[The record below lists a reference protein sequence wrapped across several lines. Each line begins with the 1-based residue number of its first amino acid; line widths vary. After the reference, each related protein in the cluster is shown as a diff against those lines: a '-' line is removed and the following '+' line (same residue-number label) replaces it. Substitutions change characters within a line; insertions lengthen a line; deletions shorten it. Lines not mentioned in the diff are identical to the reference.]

1 MTESYVLNV
10 KIGDRFVGIPVMRGE
25 NGKTPEIR
33 LDGKVLR
40 YRYEGEGDDAWQ
52 TIFDFSTVETVK
64 GDPGDTPYIGA
75 NGNWYVGSSDTGV
88 KAQGASGVTPHIGE
102 NGNWFVGSADTG
114 VKAQGDKGDTGAA
127 GKNGSDGK
135 TPVRGTDYWTEADKT
150 EIKSYVDEAI
160 RNGEW

>member
-1 MTESYVLNV
+1 MTESYVVNV
-10 KIGDRFVGIPVMRGE
+10 KIGNRFVGIPVMRGE

-33 LDGKVLR
+33 LDGKVLQ
-40 YRYEGEGDDAWQ
+40 YRFDADGEWQ

-75 NGNWYVGSSDTGV
+75 NGNWF
-88 KAQGASGVTPHIGE
+88 IGL
-102 NGNWFVGSADTG
+102 VDTG

-160 RNGEW
+160 VNGEW

>member
-1 MTESYVLNV
+1 MTESYVVNV

-33 LDGKVLR
+33 LNGKLLQ
-40 YRYEGEGDDAWQ
+40 YRYEGESDDAWQ

-75 NGNWYVGSSDTGV
+75 SGNWFIGDSDTGV
-88 KAQGASGVTPHIGE
+88 RAQGEAGVTPHIGA
-102 NGNWFVGSADTG
+102 NGNWFVGETDTG
-114 VKAQGDKGDTGAA
+114 TKAQGDA
-127 GKNGSDGK
+127 GY
-135 TPVRGTDYWTEADKT
+135 TPERGTDYWTEADKT

-160 RNGEW
+160 LNGEW

>member
-1 MTESYVLNV
+1 MTESYILNV

-33 LDGKVLR
+33 LDGMVLQ
-40 YRYEGEGDDAWQ
+40 YRFDADGVWQ

-75 NGNWYVGSSDTGV
+75 NGNWFIGDTDTGV
-88 KAQGASGVTPHIGE
+88 KA
-102 NGNWFVGSADTG
+102 
-114 VKAQGDKGDTGAA
+114 KGDKGDTGSA

-160 RNGEW
+160 VNGEW

>member
-1 MTESYVLNV
+1 MTESYVV
-10 KIGDRFVGIPVMRGE
+10 SVRVGDKYVGIPVMRGKD
-25 NGKTPEIR
+25 GKTPEIR
-33 LDGKVLR
+33 LDGKVLQ
-40 YRYEGEGDDAWQ
+40 YRYEGDGDDAWQ

-75 NGNWYVGSSDTGV
+75 NGNWFIGDTDTGV
-88 KAQGASGVTPHIGE
+88 KA
-102 NGNWFVGSADTG
+102 
-114 VKAQGDKGDTGAA
+114 KGDKGDTGAA

>member
-1 MTESYVLNV
+1 MTESYILNV
-10 KIGDRFVGIPVMRGE
+10 KIGNRFVGVPVMRGE

-33 LDGKVLR
+33 LEGKVLQ
-40 YRYEGEGDDAWQ
+40 YRFDADGEWQ

-75 NGNWYVGSSDTGV
+75 NGNWF
-88 KAQGASGVTPHIGE
+88 IG
-102 NGNWFVGSADTG
+102 NTDTG
-114 VKAQGDKGDTGAA
+114 VKAQGDKGDTGSA
-127 GKNGSDGK
+127 GKNGADGK

-160 RNGEW
+160 VNGAW

>member
-33 LDGKVLR
+33 LDGKVLQ
-40 YRYEGEGDDAWQ
+40 YRFDADGEWQ

-75 NGNWYVGSSDTGV
+75 NGNWFIGDTDTGV
-88 KAQGASGVTPHIGE
+88 KA
-102 NGNWFVGSADTG
+102 
-114 VKAQGDKGDTGAA
+114 KGDKGDTGSA

-160 RNGEW
+160 VNGEW

>member
-1 MTESYVLNV
+1 MTESYDLNV

-33 LDGKVLR
+33 LEGKVLQ
-40 YRYEGEGDDAWQ
+40 YRFDADGEWQ

-75 NGNWYVGSSDTGV
+75 NGNWF
-88 KAQGASGVTPHIGE
+88 IGL
-102 NGNWFVGSADTG
+102 VDTG

-160 RNGEW
+160 LRGEW

>member
-33 LDGKVLR
+33 LDGKVLQ
-40 YRYEGEGDDAWQ
+40 YRFDEDGEWQ

-75 NGNWYVGSSDTGV
+75 NGNWFIGDTDTGV
-88 KAQGASGVTPHIGE
+88 KA
-102 NGNWFVGSADTG
+102 
-114 VKAQGDKGDTGAA
+114 KGDKGDTGAA

-160 RNGEW
+160 VNGEW

>member
-33 LDGKVLR
+33 LEGKVLQ
-40 YRYEGEGDDAWQ
+40 YRFDADGEWQ

-75 NGNWYVGSSDTGV
+75 NGNWFIGNTDTGV
-88 KAQGASGVTPHIGE
+88 KA
-102 NGNWFVGSADTG
+102 
-114 VKAQGDKGDTGAA
+114 KGDKGDTGSA
-127 GKNGSDGK
+127 GKNGADGK

-160 RNGEW
+160 VNGEW

>member
-1 MTESYVLNV
+1 MTESYVVNV
-10 KIGDRFVGIPVMRGE
+10 LVGGKYVGIPVMRGKD
-25 NGKTPEIR
+25 GKTPEIR

-40 YRYEGEGDDAWQ
+40 YRFDADGEWQ

-75 NGNWYVGSSDTGV
+75 NGNWFIGDTDTGV
-88 KAQGASGVTPHIGE
+88 KA
-102 NGNWFVGSADTG
+102 
-114 VKAQGDKGDTGAA
+114 KGDKGDTGSA

-160 RNGEW
+160 VNGEW

>member
-33 LDGKVLR
+33 LDGKVLQ
-40 YRYEGEGDDAWQ
+40 YRFDADGEWQ

-75 NGNWYVGSSDTGV
+75 NGNWFIGDTDTGV
-88 KAQGASGVTPHIGE
+88 RAQGNPGVTPHIGA
-102 NGNWFVGSADTG
+102 NGNWFTGETDTG
-114 VKAQGDKGDTGAA
+114 IKAQGDA
-127 GKNGSDGK
+127 GH
-135 TPVRGTDYWTEADKT
+135 TPVRGTDYWTQADKT

-160 RNGEW
+160 VNGEW

>member
-33 LDGKVLR
+33 LDGKVLQ
-40 YRYEGEGDDAWQ
+40 YRFDADGEWE

-64 GDPGDTPYIGA
+64 GDPGDTPY
-75 NGNWYVGSSDTGV
+75 NGNWFIGLVDTGV
-88 KAQGASGVTPHIGE
+88 KA
-102 NGNWFVGSADTG
+102 
-114 VKAQGDKGDTGAA
+114 KGDKGDTGSA
-127 GKNGSDGK
+127 GKNGADGK

-160 RNGEW
+160 VNGAW

>member
-1 MTESYVLNV
+1 MTESYILNV

-33 LDGKVLR
+33 LDGKVLQ
-40 YRYEGEGDDAWQ
+40 YRFDADGEWQ

-64 GDPGDTPYIGA
+64 GDPGDTPHIGG
-75 NGNWYVGSSDTGV
+75 NGNWFIGDTDTGV
-88 KAQGASGVTPHIGE
+88 KA
-102 NGNWFVGSADTG
+102 
-114 VKAQGDKGDTGAA
+114 KGDKGDTGSA

-160 RNGEW
+160 VNGEW

>member
-33 LDGKVLR
+33 LDGKVLQ
-40 YRYEGEGDDAWQ
+40 YRFDADGEWQ

-75 NGNWYVGSSDTGV
+75 NGNWFIGDTDTFV
-88 KAQGASGVTPHIGE
+88 KA
-102 NGNWFVGSADTG
+102 
-114 VKAQGDKGDTGAA
+114 KGDKGDTGSA
-127 GKNGSDGK
+127 GKNGADGK

-160 RNGEW
+160 LRGEW

>member
-1 MTESYVLNV
+1 MKESYVLNV

-33 LDGKVLR
+33 LDGKVLQ
-40 YRYEGEGDDAWQ
+40 YRFDADGEWQ

-75 NGNWYVGSSDTGV
+75 NGNWFIGNTDTGV
-88 KAQGASGVTPHIGE
+88 KA
-102 NGNWFVGSADTG
+102 
-114 VKAQGDKGDTGAA
+114 KGDKGDTGSA

-160 RNGEW
+160 VNGAW

>member
-1 MTESYVLNV
+1 MTESYILNV

-33 LDGKVLR
+33 LDGKVLQ
-40 YRYEGEGDDAWQ
+40 YRFDADGEWE

-75 NGNWYVGSSDTGV
+75 NGNWFIGNTDTGV
-88 KAQGASGVTPHIGE
+88 KA
-102 NGNWFVGSADTG
+102 
-114 VKAQGDKGDTGAA
+114 KGDKGDTGSA

-160 RNGEW
+160 VNGEW

>member
-33 LDGKVLR
+33 LDGKVLQ
-40 YRYEGEGDDAWQ
+40 YRFDADGEWQ

-75 NGNWYVGSSDTGV
+75 NGNWFIGNTDTGV
-88 KAQGASGVTPHIGE
+88 KA
-102 NGNWFVGSADTG
+102 
-114 VKAQGDKGDTGAA
+114 KGDKGDTGAA

-160 RNGEW
+160 LRGEW

>member
-33 LDGKVLR
+33 LDGKVLQ
-40 YRYEGEGDDAWQ
+40 YRFDADGEWQ

-75 NGNWYVGSSDTGV
+75 NGNWFIGDTDTGV
-88 KAQGASGVTPHIGE
+88 KA
-102 NGNWFVGSADTG
+102 
-114 VKAQGDKGDTGAA
+114 KGDKGDTGAA
-127 GKNGSDGK
+127 GKNGTDGK

-160 RNGEW
+160 VNGAW

>member
-33 LDGKVLR
+33 LDGKVLQ
-40 YRYEGEGDDAWQ
+40 YRFDADGEWE

-75 NGNWYVGSSDTGV
+75 NGNWFIGDTDTGV
-88 KAQGASGVTPHIGE
+88 KA
-102 NGNWFVGSADTG
+102 
-114 VKAQGDKGDTGAA
+114 KGDKGDTGSA
-127 GKNGSDGK
+127 GKNGANGK
-135 TPVRGTDYWTEADKT
+135 TPVRGTDYWTEGDKT

-160 RNGEW
+160 LSGEW

>member
-1 MTESYVLNV
+1 MTESYVVNV
-10 KIGDRFVGIPVMRGE
+10 KVGSQYVGIPVMRGE

-33 LDGKVLR
+33 LNGKILQ
-40 YRYEGEGDDAWQ
+40 YRYEGEGDEAWK

-75 NGNWYVGSSDTGV
+75 NGNWCIGLVDTGV
-88 KAQGASGVTPHIGE
+88 KA
-102 NGNWFVGSADTG
+102 
-114 VKAQGDKGDTGAA
+114 KGDKGDTGDA

-135 TPVRGTDYWTEADKT
+135 TPVRGTDYWTEADKA

-160 RNGEW
+160 LNGEW

>member
-33 LDGKVLR
+33 LDGKVLQ
-40 YRYEGEGDDAWQ
+40 YRFDADGEWE

-64 GDPGDTPYIGA
+64 GDPGDTPHIGA
-75 NGNWYVGSSDTGV
+75 NGNW
-88 KAQGASGVTPHIGE
+88 
-102 NGNWFVGSADTG
+102 FVGETDTG

-160 RNGEW
+160 VNGEW

>member
-1 MTESYVLNV
+1 VTESYVLNV

-33 LDGKVLR
+33 LDGKVLQ
-40 YRYEGEGDDAWQ
+40 YRFDADGEWQ

-75 NGNWYVGSSDTGV
+75 NGNWFIGNTDTGV
-88 KAQGASGVTPHIGE
+88 KA
-102 NGNWFVGSADTG
+102 
-114 VKAQGDKGDTGAA
+114 KGDKGDTGSA
-127 GKNGSDGK
+127 GKNGADGK

-160 RNGEW
+160 VNGAW

>member
-33 LDGKVLR
+33 LEGKVLQ
-40 YRYEGEGDDAWQ
+40 YRFDADGEWN

-75 NGNWYVGSSDTGV
+75 NGNWFIGDTDTGV
-88 KAQGASGVTPHIGE
+88 KA
-102 NGNWFVGSADTG
+102 
-114 VKAQGDKGDTGAA
+114 KGDKGDTGAA

-135 TPVRGTDYWTEADKT
+135 TPVRGTDYWTEADKS

-160 RNGEW
+160 VNGEW

>member
-33 LDGKVLR
+33 LDGKVLQ
-40 YRYEGEGDDAWQ
+40 YRFDADGEWQ

-75 NGNWYVGSSDTGV
+75 NGNWFIGDTDTGV
-88 KAQGASGVTPHIGE
+88 KA
-102 NGNWFVGSADTG
+102 
-114 VKAQGDKGDTGAA
+114 KGDKGDTGSA
-127 GKNGSDGK
+127 GKNGADGK

-160 RNGEW
+160 LRGEW

>member
-1 MTESYVLNV
+1 MKEFYVLNV
-10 KIGDRFVGIPVMRGE
+10 KVGDKFVGIPVMRGE
-25 NGKTPEIR
+25 KGKTPEIR
-33 LDGKVLR
+33 LSEKVLQ

-75 NGNWYVGSSDTGV
+75 NGNWFIGDTDTGV
-88 KAQGASGVTPHIGE
+88 KA
-102 NGNWFVGSADTG
+102 
-114 VKAQGDKGDTGAA
+114 KGDKGDTGSA
-127 GKNGSDGK
+127 GKNGADGK

-160 RNGEW
+160 VNGAW

>member
-1 MTESYVLNV
+1 MTESYVVNV

-33 LDGKVLR
+33 LEGKVLQ
-40 YRYEGEGDDAWQ
+40 YRFDADGEWQ

-64 GDPGDTPYIGA
+64 GDPGDTPNIGA
-75 NGNWYVGSSDTGV
+75 NGNWFIGNTDTGV
-88 KAQGASGVTPHIGE
+88 KA
-102 NGNWFVGSADTG
+102 
-114 VKAQGDKGDTGAA
+114 KGDKGDTGSA

-160 RNGEW
+160 VNGEW

>member
-10 KIGDRFVGIPVMRGE
+10 KSGDRCVGIPVMRGE

-33 LDGKVLR
+33 LEGKVLQ
-40 YRYEGEGDDAWQ
+40 YRFDADGEWQ

-75 NGNWYVGSSDTGV
+75 NGNWFIGDT
-88 KAQGASGVTPHIGE
+88 
-102 NGNWFVGSADTG
+102 DTG

-160 RNGEW
+160 VNGAW

>member
-1 MTESYVLNV
+1 MTESYVV
-10 KIGDRFVGIPVMRGE
+10 SVRVGGKYVGIPVMRGKD
-25 NGKTPEIR
+25 GKTPEIR

-75 NGNWYVGSSDTGV
+75 NGNWFIGDT
-88 KAQGASGVTPHIGE
+88 
-102 NGNWFVGSADTG
+102 DTG

>member
-1 MTESYVLNV
+1 MTESYILNV
-10 KIGDRFVGIPVMRGE
+10 KIGNRFVGVPVMRGE

-33 LDGKVLR
+33 LEGKVLQ
-40 YRYEGEGDDAWQ
+40 YRFDADGEWQ

-75 NGNWYVGSSDTGV
+75 NGNWF
-88 KAQGASGVTPHIGE
+88 IGL
-102 NGNWFVGSADTG
+102 VDTG

-160 RNGEW
+160 LRGEW

>member
-1 MTESYVLNV
+1 
-10 KIGDRFVGIPVMRGE
+10 MRGKD
-25 NGKTPEIR
+25 GKTPEIR

-40 YRYEGEGDDAWQ
+40 YRYEGDGDDAWQ

-75 NGNWYVGSSDTGV
+75 NGNWFIGNTDTGV
-88 KAQGASGVTPHIGE
+88 KA
-102 NGNWFVGSADTG
+102 
-114 VKAQGDKGDTGAA
+114 KGDKGDTGAA

>member
-33 LDGKVLR
+33 LDGKVLQ
-40 YRYEGEGDDAWQ
+40 YRFDADGEWEK
-52 TIFDFSTVETVK
+52 IFDFSTVETVK

-75 NGNWYVGSSDTGV
+75 NGNWFIGNTDTGV
-88 KAQGASGVTPHIGE
+88 KA
-102 NGNWFVGSADTG
+102 
-114 VKAQGDKGDTGAA
+114 KGDKGDTGSA
-127 GKNGSDGK
+127 GKNGADGK

-160 RNGEW
+160 VNGEW

>member
-1 MTESYVLNV
+1 MNV
-10 KIGDRFVGIPVMRGE
+10 KIGDRFVGITVMRGE

-33 LDGKVLR
+33 LEGKVLQ
-40 YRYEGEGDDAWQ
+40 YRFDADGEWQ

-75 NGNWYVGSSDTGV
+75 NGNWFIGDTDTGV
-88 KAQGASGVTPHIGE
+88 PARGTPGA
-102 NGNWFVGSADTG
+102 
-114 VKAQGDKGDTGAA
+114 KGDRGDPGTPGA
-127 GKNGSDGK
+127 NGVNGK

-160 RNGEW
+160 VNGEW

>member
-33 LDGKVLR
+33 LDGKVLQ
-40 YRYEGEGDDAWQ
+40 YRFDADGEWQ

-75 NGNWYVGSSDTGV
+75 NGNWFIGNTDTGV
-88 KAQGASGVTPHIGE
+88 KA
-102 NGNWFVGSADTG
+102 
-114 VKAQGDKGDTGAA
+114 KGDKGDTGSA
-127 GKNGSDGK
+127 GKNGADGK

-160 RNGEW
+160 VNGAW

>member
-1 MTESYVLNV
+1 MTESYVVNV
-10 KIGDRFVGIPVMRGE
+10 KIGNRFVGIPVMRGE

-33 LDGKVLR
+33 LDGKVLQ
-40 YRYEGEGDDAWQ
+40 YRFDADGEWE

-75 NGNWYVGSSDTGV
+75 NGNWFIGDTDTGV
-88 KAQGASGVTPHIGE
+88 KA
-102 NGNWFVGSADTG
+102 
-114 VKAQGDKGDTGAA
+114 KGDKGDTGSA
-127 GKNGSDGK
+127 GKNGADGK

-160 RNGEW
+160 VNGAW

>member
-33 LDGKVLR
+33 LDGKVLQ
-40 YRYEGEGDDAWQ
+40 YRFDADGEWQ

-75 NGNWYVGSSDTGV
+75 NGNWFIGNTDTGV
-88 KAQGASGVTPHIGE
+88 KA
-102 NGNWFVGSADTG
+102 
-114 VKAQGDKGDTGAA
+114 KGDKGDTGSA

-160 RNGEW
+160 VNGEW

>member
-1 MTESYVLNV
+1 MTESYVV
-10 KIGDRFVGIPVMRGE
+10 SVRVGGKYVGIPVMRGKD
-25 NGKTPEIR
+25 GKTPEIR
-33 LDGKVLR
+33 LDGKVLQ

-75 NGNWYVGSSDTGV
+75 NGNWFIGDTDTGV
-88 KAQGASGVTPHIGE
+88 KAQGAAGTTPHIGG
-102 NGNWFVGSADTG
+102 NGNWFIGSTDTG
-114 VKAQGDKGDTGAA
+114 VKAQGEP
-127 GKNGSDGK
+127 GK
-135 TPVRGTDYWTEADKT
+135 TPQRGTDYWTEADKT